1 MGAEEIF
8 GERIPP
14 DMQMLWWYYESG
26 QSEPL
31 TDRHGDP
38 VPEERVKDAFE
49 ARFGLRPPYQ
59 MVSEADGTVTYIS
72 VPDTQPINTKP
83 ESNANNEDKPA
94 GPGRWTWTSK
104 RSEGAGSECE
114 DADTDW
120 THSDW
125 EDSSDEDSNDF
136 QPTTSYGT
144 RPYQP
149 NGNVGKGPNP
159 STRLA
164 ADNERARASS
174 AHAPSTRDDGQGTS
188 KRSAASLGESLS
200 SPIVIDDDDAST
212 LTSLT
217 SYASRRTTLA
227 MASPPPGDGSSH
239 NSAGGESPLKR
250 KNAESHSSSG
260 SPTQRRKVSKA
271 PSGKGKV
278 CGHLIL
284 QNHLLML
291 VL

>member
-1 MGAEEIF
+1 
-8 GERIPP
+8 
-14 DMQMLWWYYESG
+14 MLWWYYESG

-188 KRSAASLGESLS
+188 KRSATSGSLGESLS

-260 SPTQRRKVSKA
+260 SPTQRRKVSEA